1 MYLVVNMENKT
12 PIEYIENN
20 TELMQGE
27 YYTIKVL
34 DTRYI
39 NFTYDLLGNNNKPFL
54 LDNNI
59 RLNHLPNKE
68 DIKTSNLQP
77 VNVSPKY
84 TEQENKELCIKGGK
98 IARMNETRRKTFKES
113 LELFLSLGVSQNQLK
128 SINSS
133 IIDKIPQDIRE
144 SLTQEDIINLKA
156 LELAQTGSINH
167 QAFIRDT
174 IGEKPTDKTQIEA
187 DIMTDGDRSLLDK
200 VANRLKQDQ
209 E

>member
-1 MYLVVNMENKT
+1 MKKKT
-12 PIEYIENN
+12 PIEYIEHN
-20 TELMQGE
+20 TELIQGE
-27 YYTIKVL
+27 YYYIRAKE
-34 DTRYI
+34 DRNI
-39 NFTYDLLGNNNKPFL
+39 NFTYDPLGNNYKPFL

-59 RLNHLPNKE
+59 RINHIPTSK
-68 DIKTSNLQP
+68 DIGTSCLRP
-77 VNVSPKY
+77 VNTCEDY
-84 TEQENKELCIKGGK
+84 TDQEAREICSKGGS
-98 IARMNETRRKTFKES
+98 IARMNEKKRKSFKES
-113 LELFLSLGVSQNQLK
+113 LELFLSLGISQQQLS

-133 IIDKIPQDIRE
+133 IVDKIPADMKAQ
-144 SLTQEDIINLKA
+144 LTQEDIINLKA